1 MALSHLTIAG
11 IAEGLFTLSLY
22 LFILKTSPN
31 IIYDS
36 QQIKLNS
43 IFSLLAFLIII
54 SPIGLIAE
62 GTAWGEWA
70 PEEILNDTSS
80 GVSLGFIPEKLLNGF
95 NYEAFF
101 PDYTMSGTTDILAY
115 IASAIIGVALLIII
129 FKILGSIIY
138 AKTITL
144 IILLK
149 FLNGF
154 LTTDEYTPPKD
165 KDKFWQKLYFPLL
178 LN

>member
-43 IFSLLAFLIII
+43 IFSLLVFLIII

-80 GVSLGFIPEKLLNGF
+80 GVPLGFIPEKLLNGF

-138 AKTITL
+138 AKKQSL
-144 IILLK
+144 
-149 FLNGF
+149 
-154 LTTDEYTPPKD
+154 
-165 KDKFWQKLYFPLL
+165 
-178 LN
+178 